1 LVGQTTI
8 VIGLILNRKAVAT
21 LETLAVLI
29 GENGGRRGVKWRRF
43 MNGNADKD
51 NKEVLKKYVWDYLM
65 RKYAWDYFALHS
77 GQRLN
82 TFYYFLT
89 ASTIIGTGY
98 FFALKDFPLLSMMLS
113 IVLII
118 LSFIFWKWDVRT
130 KQLIRNSEDALK
142 YLENEGPLALEENH
156 ILKLFTFEESQTNK
170 LKNQNSIWPWKAF
183 FSYST
188 CLNATFSIF
197 GIFGLVGIVYAILSA
212 LR

>member
-1 LVGQTTI
+1 
-8 VIGLILNRKAVAT
+8 LNCSAVASP
-21 LETLAVLI
+21 ETLAVLT
-29 GENGGRRGVKWRRF
+29 GENVGKARGQKGEL
-43 MNGNADKD
+43 MNGNVDID
-51 NKEVLKKYVWDYLM
+51 NKEVLKKYAWDYLM

-98 FFALKDFPLLSMMLS
+98 FFALKDFPLLSMMLA

-130 KQLIRNSEDALK
+130 KQLIRNSEAALK
-142 YLENEGPLALEENH
+142 YLESEGPLALEENH

-170 LKNQNSIWPWKAF
+170 LKNQNTIWPWKAF

-197 GIFGLVGIVYAILSA
+197 GIFGLVGIVFAIVYA